1 MKRIITIILLACMCM
16 AAEAKLTLS
25 SLCSD
30 GMVLQQKTE
39 AAIWGFATPGA
50 QVSVTPSWDGKTY
63 RAKADADGRWTAKVA
78 TPAASYKPYTVAVK
92 GDGSSL
98 KINDV
103 LVGEVWLA
111 SGQSNMEMPM
121 KGFTTALWKMP
132 RHTSAPLRQ
141 RRRSGCS
148 RYALPSLMS
157 LSTMQR
163 TADGKV
169 RSRQRYSG

>member
-50 QVSVTPSWDGKTY
+50 QISVTPSWDGKTY

-78 TPAASYKPYTVAVK
+78 TP
-92 GDGSSL
+92 
-98 KINDV
+98 
-103 LVGEVWLA
+103 
-111 SGQSNMEMPM
+111 
-121 KGFTTALWKMP
+121 
-132 RHTSAPLRQ
+132 
-141 RRRSGCS
+141 
-148 RYALPSLMS
+148 
-157 LSTMQR
+157 
-163 TADGKV
+163 
-169 RSRQRYSG
+169 